1 MNKLVIACL
10 CTLIL
15 AGCLPEIMS
24 GDFGPLSQPAKQEP
38 IDLGSMT
45 LDELY
50 AEYDQNKIVAE
61 NKYTG
66 KAIRLSGTVENINA
80 FKRYNTN
87 TYKEEID
94 SYSFRLKNSK
104 GQTILCFFDKSQESS
119 ILALKEGQKVTVYGI
134 IGKIITF
141 RPDLENCRIIKP

>member
-1 MNKLVIACL
+1 MKKLVIACL

-24 GDFGPLSQPAKQEP
+24 GDFGPLSQPFKQEP
-38 IDLGSMT
+38 VDLGSMT
-45 LDELY
+45 IDELY

-87 TYKEEID
+87 TYKEEIE

-141 RPDLENCRIIKP
+141 RPDLENCRIVKP